1 MNQYKKYFP
10 WLKGFLFNGAI
21 ATTASLSLVAPING
35 NSVFA
40 ALQDSPKNVVDE
52 AWQIVNREYVDQT
65 FNQVD
70 WQVTRQELLNRDYI
84 SNEQAYEAIRE
95 ALEPLGDPY
104 TRFLDPDNFQALTN
118 QTAGELSGVGIRLEA
133 NEEMKTLS
141 IVEPIENSPASK
153 AGLQSGDNIEEID
166 GKSTKGMTLK
176 EASALIRGEVGTS
189 ITLKIS
195 RQGTNPFDVM
205 LTRAQIQLPS
215 VHYSLKQEDK
225 MQVGYISLDEFSSHA
240 AEQMRRAIQ
249 ELNQEHVDAYVLD
262 LRGNPGGLL
271 HASIDIARMWLEQGA
286 IVSTVDRIGGKQE
299 FSANQTSLTNLPLVV
314 LVDEDSASAS
324 EILTGALKDN
334 RRAKIIGTKTFG
346 KAAVQSVHALS
357 DGSGLAVTVSRY
369 YPPSGI
375 DITKKGITPDIKL
388 DLTQSQKQLLQNEP
402 DLIAT
407 KKDPQYQRALE
418 TLENELAPKPIL
430 GQTTEPSTVR

>member
-10 WLKGFLFNGAI
+10 WLKGFVFNGAI
-21 ATTASLSLVAPING
+21 ATTASLCLVAPISG
-35 NSVFA
+35 NSVIA
-40 ALQDSPKNVVDE
+40 ALQDSPKNIVDE
-52 AWQIVNREYVDQT
+52 AWQIVYREYVDRN

-70 WQVTRQELLNRDYI
+70 WQATRRELLSRNYI

-95 ALEPLGDPY
+95 ALEPLEDPY
-104 TRFLDPDNFQALTN
+104 TRFLDPENFQALTN
-118 QTAGELSGVGIRLEA
+118 QTAGELSGVGIRLEV
-133 NEEMKTLS
+133 NEKTKILS
-141 IVEPIENSPASK
+141 IVEPIDNSPASK

-166 GKSTKGMTLK
+166 GESTQGMTLK

-195 RQGTNPFDVM
+195 RQGTAPFDVT

-215 VHYSLKQEDK
+215 VRYSLKQEDK
-225 MQVGYISLDEFSSHA
+225 IQVGYISLDEFSSHA
-240 AEQMRRAIQ
+240 AEQMRRAIKD
-249 ELNQEHVDAYVLD
+249 LNQENVDAYVLD
-262 LRGNPGGLL
+262 LRDNPGGLL

-286 IVSTVDRIGGKQE
+286 IVSTIDRIGGKQE

-314 LVDEDSASAS
+314 LVNEDSASAS

-334 RRAKIIGTKTFG
+334 QRATVIGTQTFG

-375 DITKKGITPDIKL
+375 DITKRGITPDIKL
-388 DLTQSQKQLLQNEP
+388 DLTQSQKRLLQNKPE
-402 DLIAT
+402 LIGT
-407 KKDPQYQRALE
+407 NNDPQYQRALE
-418 TLENELAPKPIL
+418 ILENEVEPKPIL
-430 GQTTEPSTVR
+430 GLTE